1 MTIKWT
7 PSAKQKYQALLL
19 DVRDK
24 DGYRAAL
31 KLRKEVN
38 EIKKRIKEY
47 PKSAQKEPLLEGS
60 KFDYRSVPFGSCNKL
75 VYRIVGKVI
84 SIDNIW
90 DTRREPKTQADE
102 TVNENNE

>member
-47 PKSAQKEPLLEGS
+47 PYWKDPNLIIEVFL
-60 KFDYRSVPFGSCNKL
+60 SVHAINSF
-75 VYRIVGKVI
+75 I
-84 SIDNIW
+84 
-90 DTRREPKTQADE
+90 E
-102 TVNENNE
+102 